1 VKVVLPSLMRPK
13 VDFLLKRTREVGL
26 DFRPF
31 KGLVD
36 PWTQAKNW
44 RQSRSIEEINQAI
57 DKLDKAG
64 AQFLAQILQEVG
76 PQYGRWATN
85 NLPGQSWHQYGEA
98 VALMLVSPA
107 GRTIWS
113 ANHPGYQQL
122 AELAPTVGLH
132 SGWHWKHRDV
142 NHLQLKPDA
151 VRAYHSWAELDAMIR
166 RRYERQNDYTC
177 GSDQQDQN
185 IPVPAA
191 QA

>member
-1 VKVVLPSLMRPK
+1 MTLIVPPAMRPK
-13 VDFLLKRTREVGL
+13 VDFLLKKTRELGL
-26 DFRPF
+26 DFHVF
-31 KGLVD
+31 KGVVD
-36 PWTQAKNW
+36 PWTQARQW
-44 RQSRSIEEINQAI
+44 RQSRSLREIEDALE
-57 DKLDKAG
+57 KLSKAG
-64 AQFLAQILQEVG
+64 ATHLAKILEEVG

-113 ANHPGYQQL
+113 VSHPGYQTL

-151 VRAYHSWAELDAMIR
+151 VRAYYSWAELDAMIH
-166 RRYERQNDYTC
+166 RRYGTQDDYTS
-177 GSDQQDQN
+177 GSNKSDQKL
-185 IPVPAA
+185 PEPTA
-191 QA
+191 